1 MDVVVTLTGRDLLV
15 ATRVQP
21 AHRRAEG
28 GDERSDAECARHPRR
43 DQHVQEQVRV
53 SRRRRYGD
61 VTLVVSTAA
70 AFDRPALSFKFND
83 IM

>member
-43 DQHVQEQVRV
+43 DQHVQEQVRAP
-53 SRRRRYGD
+53 RRHHGD
-61 VTLVVSTAA
+61 VTLVVSAVQ
-70 AFDRPALSFKFND
+70 
-83 IM
+83 MYH